1 MAGGEIQSTPVI
13 GGGVLMKRILGVLL
27 MVGVGLVLGSGLTTT
42 VSAKTKANPKL
53 VYIESQ
59 LNTNT
64 SAGTQQVVTRRSVTA
79 LTQPTDQSAPES
91 VSIPKNTALSV
102 VRRTG
107 GDAIVVAPGSTQLLL
122 VTNVGRMTYSNRAI
136 KLTKKHYRQMVKQSK
151 AWAGQLSKR
160 QVKVIG
166 VYTGDGS
173 DKINN
178 ALRYPKRKTTAKT
191 RQRVKDLTASLKTFK
206 LAHPMTVYRG
216 TSKKVARLALHQAK
230 LKPGAIYSDPGFA
243 STSTSHA
250 VATEFTSQ
258 ILLKINFPKGY
269 HGAYIAPISQYDD
282 EKEYL
287 LNPNTKLVVTK
298 VQTVTGTEKTQILE
312 QTGKK
317 TTQHTDREK
326 TSYKL
331 VTLNL
336 MQ

>member
-1 MAGGEIQSTPVI
+1 MN
-13 GGGVLMKRILGVLL
+13 RLL
-27 MVGVGLVLGSGLTTT
+27 KGLLVAGVGLILGGGATPTA
-42 VSAKTKANPKL
+42 SAKVKAKTPKL
-53 VYIESQ
+53 VYVEDNV
-59 LNTNT
+59 NTTT
-64 SAGTQQVVTRRSVTA
+64 SAGTQQVVTRRTVTA
-79 LTQPTDQSAPES
+79 LTQSTDQATPVS
-91 VSIPKNTALSV
+91 VTIPKNTALSI

-107 GDAIVVAPGSTQLLL
+107 NDALVVAPGSTQTLL
-122 VTNVGRMTYSNRAI
+122 VTDVGHMTYSNRAI
-136 KLTKKHYRQMVKQSK
+136 KLTKKHYRQMVKRSK

-160 QVKVIG
+160 QIKVIG

-178 ALRYPKRKTTAKT
+178 ALRYPNRKATAKT
-191 RQRVKDLTASLKTFK
+191 KQRVRDLAASLKTFK
-206 LAHPMTVYRG
+206 LTHAMTVYRG

-243 STSTSHA
+243 STSTSYG

-269 HGAYIAPISQYDD
+269 HGAYLAPISQYSD

-298 VQTVTGTEKTQILE
+298 VQTVTGHERTTILK
-312 QTGKK
+312 QVGKK
-317 TTQHTDREK
+317 VTQHTTHEK
-326 TSYKL
+326 TTYQL